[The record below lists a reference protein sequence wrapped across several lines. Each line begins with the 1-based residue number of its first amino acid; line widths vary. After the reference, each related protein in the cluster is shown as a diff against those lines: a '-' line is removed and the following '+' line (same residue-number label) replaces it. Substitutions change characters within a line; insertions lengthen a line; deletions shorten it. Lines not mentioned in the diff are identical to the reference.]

1 MAAYWLKNCFSVL
14 LLRNLNMS
22 FNLTSMKLLINYA
35 NPFVTLSTGPPA
47 GFRTPPMSLE
57 PVFTVMKIVSV
68 SSL

>member
-1 MAAYWLKNCFSVL
+1 
-14 LLRNLNMS
+14 MS